1 MVTVTPKTLFPV
13 TEEFKWT
20 QMMLIKKYN
29 YLKHF
34 QKPHSLWHLNVLV
47 TKQHSL
53 QHRKA
58 YFIVTA
64 VVVIVIVM
72 FGEMPDLY
80 FLNDRCRRSEKN
92 ISVNTEVE
100 EYK

>member
-1 MVTVTPKTLFPV
+1 
-13 TEEFKWT
+13 
-20 QMMLIKKYN
+20 MLIKKYK
-29 YLKHF
+29 YLKYF
-34 QKPHSLWHLNVLV
+34 QKPHSLGHLNVLV

>member
-1 MVTVTPKTLFPV
+1 
-13 TEEFKWT
+13 
-20 QMMLIKKYN
+20 MMLIKKYK
-29 YLKHF
+29 YLKYF

-64 VVVIVIVM
+64 VVVIVM
-72 FGEMPDLY
+72 FGEMPDLD